1 MFKTKRRFVGTIIS
15 LQACSDPKKKSYR
28 CIGAVDIYANV
39 CVRLVESF
47 REGR

>member
-1 MFKTKRRFVGTIIS
+1 MFKTKKRFVGTIIS
-15 LQACSDPKKKSYR
+15 LQACSDPKKSR